1 MLVIP
6 MFDKQTIKASILDG
20 LDHLYNLNSMI
31 FDYWVSVL
39 YDEEDHE
46 VSEHWNLQTLYQLNQ
61 DVNLHSEL

>member
-1 MLVIP
+1 

-46 VSEHWNLQTLYQLNQ
+46 VSEQWNLQTLHQITQ